1 MQDTVS
7 PPSLRPLGLGELL
20 DRAVT
25 LCVRYAIPFSLIYL
39 VYGVPLGVI
48 NYFSSQGMT
57 NFIQALTD
65 QMKAQTSGHE
75 ADPHALSTAF
85 ANSSSTGVWTVL
97 LLVFVFFVSPL
108 VTGGLIEATSE
119 AYFGRVPTFERA
131 YRVAFERWLNLVGI
145 NMLYGLAAGALY
157 LVVVIVLFVVA
168 LGVIG
173 IAAAAHTAG
182 IVVGVVIG
190 LIFAVAIF
198 LFALVIA
205 IAYQMSFF
213 ACVIE
218 RSNFVASF
226 TSGLGRVFNGIGLK
240 RSLLVSLAYV
250 AVALGITIVASVG
263 EVVLVGLLRSPIAGA
278 VFRVIVSLAT
288 AAFLTAFMSAFY
300 FDLRVREEGLDLQ
313 LAAQATLDR
322 PLEGA

>member
-1 MQDTVS
+1 
-7 PPSLRPLGLGELL
+7 
-20 DRAVT
+20 
-25 LCVRYAIPFSLIYL
+25 
-39 VYGVPLGVI
+39 
-48 NYFSSQGMT
+48 
-57 NFIQALTD
+57 
-65 QMKAQTSGHE
+65 
-75 ADPHALSTAF
+75 
-85 ANSSSTGVWTVL
+85 
-97 LLVFVFFVSPL
+97 
-108 VTGGLIEATSE
+108 
-119 AYFGRVPTFERA
+119 
-131 YRVAFERWLNLVGI
+131 
-145 NMLYGLAAGALY
+145 MLYGLAAGALY
-157 LVVVIVLFVVA
+157 LIVVIVLFVVA

-173 IAAAAHTAG
+173 IASAAHTAG
-182 IVVGVVIG
+182 IVIGVIIG
-190 LIFAVAIF
+190 IIFAVAIF

-218 RSNFVASF
+218 RSNFVMSF

-250 AVALGITIVASVG
+250 AVAIGITIVASVG

-278 VFRVIVSLAT
+278 IFRVIVSLAT

>member
-1 MQDTVS
+1 M
-7 PPSLRPLGLGELL
+7 
-20 DRAVT
+20 
-25 LCVRYAIPFSLIYL
+25 PFSLIYL

-65 QMKAQTSGHE
+65 QMKAQTSGHG

-97 LLVFVFFVSPL
+97 LLVFVFLVSPL

-131 YRVAFERWLNLVGI
+131 YRVALERWLNLVGI
-145 NMLYGLAAGALY
+145 NVLYGLAAGALY
-157 LVVVIVLFVVA
+157 LIVLIVLFVVA

-173 IAAAAHTAG
+173 IGAAAHTAG
-182 IVVGVVIG
+182 IVIGVVVGIV
-190 LIFAVAIF
+190 FAVAIF
-198 LFALVIA
+198 AFALVIA

-218 RSNFVASF
+218 RANFVASF

-250 AVALGITIVASVG
+250 AVAIGITLVASVG

-278 VFRVIVSLAT
+278 VFRILISLAT